1 MNKNEKLKKE
11 EKITNNKEI
20 KKKENPK
27 NLRKI
32 KANFSKKI
40 NYTLRLNFFLV
51 FSAVLFLLIIFRL
64 IYVVLVDGEN
74 LRKKAT
80 DQQVVNKVINPAR
93 GSIFDRN
100 GEILAQSIPVDT
112 VSINAKDFANF
123 KDENGKELDKEFFA
137 VNTSSILKENV
148 EEIRKKISSNKTRVI
163 IAKQI
168 DVEKVKKYK
177 EFLKENNLTS
187 LVTFEQDNK
196 RVYPYGSLAAQL
208 IGFCGTDNTG
218 LEGLERSYNEVLSGM
233 PGKITTIGDGNNDII
248 SKIPERVIKE
258 ENGEDIYLSIDIK
271 IQSAVEKHLKKTV
284 EKSGA
289 DSGVVI
295 AMNPKNGEILSMAN
309 YPTFNLNKPFEP
321 VSMDKNKW
329 EKLGMQE
336 KSARLQKI
344 WKNKAVAEP
353 YEPGSVFKL
362 ITAATALELN
372 VAKANT
378 AGDFYC
384 SGYQRVADRK
394 IGCWNKKGH
403 GSESLHDAIKNSCNP
418 AMIQL
423 GKRIGK
429 ENFVKYMRA
438 FGFFNSTG
446 ADISGETV
454 GQFFQN
460 ENFNEVELATLSFG
474 QRFTVNPLQLINAVS
489 AIVNGGQLYK
499 PNVINKMKNEAKGT
513 TKYESPVLV
522 RKVLS
527 DSHSKDIREMMKSVV
542 ESGTGTKGKVQGYSS
557 GGKTG
562 TSEPAPNDKKAGYI
576 ASYVGASPI
585 EDPEIVILAV
595 IKNPTKGSHEG
606 SVVAAPL
613 VSNILREVLP
623 GMKKTNVVNI
633 NEAKIGNKE
642 RKQIVVPN
650 VEGKTIF
657 EARKILQKEGLL
669 PESKPVSNM
678 NEIVVNSQ
686 MPKQGNKIIE
696 NGFVYLITKNENFE
710 MVEMPDLKGQ
720 SIELAKEKLKEL
732 GLNYNIIGKSG
743 NVSNQDIPKGTKIE
757 KGRIITL
764 KIN

>member
-11 EKITNNKEI
+11 IKTNDKEI

-336 KSARLQKI
+336 KSAKLQKL

-384 SGYQRVADRK
+384 SGYQQVADRK

-423 GKRIGK
+423 SKRIGK

-686 MPKQGNKIIE
+686 MPKQGNKITE

-743 NVSNQDIPKGTKIE
+743 NVFNQDIPKGTKIE